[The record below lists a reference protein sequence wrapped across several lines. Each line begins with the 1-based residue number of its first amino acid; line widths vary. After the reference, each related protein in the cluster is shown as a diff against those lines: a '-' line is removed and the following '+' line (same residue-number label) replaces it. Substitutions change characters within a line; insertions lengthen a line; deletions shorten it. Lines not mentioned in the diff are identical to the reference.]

1 MNNEC
6 LRLSAVQSGASAHNV
21 TAIMAEVQAAWES
34 LQAATAGRKRKL
46 KASLELQK
54 FLSSVS
60 QNCRL

>member
-1 MNNEC
+1 M
-6 LRLSAVQSGASAHNV
+6 RLSAVQSGPNAHNV

-60 QNCRL
+60 HKLRL